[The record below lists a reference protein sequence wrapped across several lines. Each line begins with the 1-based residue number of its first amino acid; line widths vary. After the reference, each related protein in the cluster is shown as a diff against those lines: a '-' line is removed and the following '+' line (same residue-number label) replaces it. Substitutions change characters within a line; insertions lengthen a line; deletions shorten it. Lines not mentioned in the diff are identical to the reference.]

1 MTRTTDNKRCLV
13 NATSPYQLVFRVG
26 SCLFRVFFNILSPV
40 VEVLCSVFFDGNL
53 FSLDI
58 IKYDLRAYRM
68 WFTYTYAYIM
78 IVACWFWIG
87 SVSQRERVFGE
98 ALSNYKTNTRLPH
111 GQTCFRVPCAYPTYV
126 SSDSTATRPHR
137 TRDPATL

>member
-26 SCLFRVFFNILSPV
+26 SCLFRVFFNILSPSKGG
-40 VEVLCSVFFDGNL
+40 SVFCVLRWEF

-68 WFTYTYAYIM
+68 WFTYTYGI
-78 IVACWFWIG
+78 
-87 SVSQRERVFGE
+87 
-98 ALSNYKTNTRLPH
+98 L
-111 GQTCFRVPCAYPTYV
+111 
-126 SSDSTATRPHR
+126 
-137 TRDPATL
+137 